1 MSSETPSWGIEPVP
15 PQLRQL
21 GLVDSLALWGN
32 LGISLLVIV
41 AGTYLVPGL
50 ALKDA
55 LLAILVGGLVG
66 NAMLAVAGLI
76 GAEARVPAMV
86 LLRAPLGRRGS
97 YLATAV
103 NVLQNLGWATFE
115 LIVIGTAAAA
125 LSKQV
130 LGFEAKWLW
139 VIAFGLLTFGFA
151 LLGPIG
157 FVRTWVRRFALW
169 VVLASL
175 AYLTWWTLDG
185 AHLHAL
191 WAKPGDGSLTFWAG
205 VDLVI
210 AMPASWLP
218 LVADY
223 TRFSRDRRSAL
234 VGSGVGYLLP
244 NLWLFAL
251 GALLLLSRDLGDP
264 TDLLTTIAGGGLAG
278 GLALLA
284 LTVDET
290 DEPFANV
297 YSAAVSIQNVLPRAP
312 QAVLLA
318 AVTAVATGGALLV
331 DLGRYLDF
339 LYLLGSAFVPLF
351 GVQLAHWLVTGAR
364 YTRQDVFG
372 APVVRPEL
380 LLAWVGGF
388 CLYQWLEPVG
398 PGWWTSLVA
407 RTHPHGLPW
416 GGASLPA
423 FGASFALA
431 ALLAWVGRL
440 GYAGAAARR
449 DRESVV

>member
-1 MSSETPSWGIEPVP
+1 MSKTPSWGIEPVP
-15 PQLRQL
+15 ERLRVL
-21 GLVDSLALWGN
+21 GPLDSLALWGN

-50 ALKDA
+50 SLKDA
-55 LLAILVGGLVG
+55 LLAVVVGGLIG
-66 NAMLAVAGLI
+66 NAMLATAGLI
-76 GAEARVPAMV
+76 GADARVPGMV

-97 YLATAV
+97 YLATV
-103 NVLQNLGWATFE
+103 LNVLQNLGWATFE

-125 LSKQV
+125 LSEKAF
-130 LGFEAKWLW
+130 GFEARWLW
-139 VIAFGLLTFGFA
+139 IVAFGAVTYGFA

-157 FVRTWVRRFALW
+157 FVREWVRRFAIW

-175 AYLTWWTLDG
+175 VYLTWWTLDH
-185 AHLHAL
+185 ADLHGL
-191 WAKPGDGSLTFWAG
+191 WARHGSGDLSFWAG

-223 TRFSRDRRSAL
+223 TRFSRDRRTAF
-234 VGSGVGYLLP
+234 VGSGLGYLIP
-244 NLWLFAL
+244 NLWLFGL
-251 GALLLLSRDLGDP
+251 GALLLLSRNLSDP

-297 YSAAVSIQNVLPRAP
+297 YSAAVSIQNILPRAP
-312 QAVLLA
+312 QALLIGL
-318 AVTAVATGGALLV
+318 VTAIATGLALAL

-351 GVQLAHWLVTGAR
+351 AVLLADWLVARAR
-364 YTRQDVFG
+364 YRDLLAG
-372 APVVRPEL
+372 PALRPEPFV
-380 LLAWVGGF
+380 AWLSGF
-388 CLYQWLEPVG
+388 CLYQWLQPVG
-398 PGWWTSLVA
+398 PGWWTSLVERA
-407 RTHPHGLPW
+407 SPHTLPW
-416 GGASLPA
+416 GGASLPS
-423 FGASFALA
+423 FGASFVLT
-431 ALLAWVGRL
+431 LVL
-440 GYAGAAARR
+440 GAAGRR
-449 DRESVV
+449 IVRLSAEHA

>member
-1 MSSETPSWGIEPVP
+1 MSSETSWGIEPVP
-15 PQLRQL
+15 ARLRQL

-55 LLAILVGGLVG
+55 LLAVLVGGVIG
-66 NAMLAVAGLI
+66 NGLLGLAGLI
-76 GAEARVPAMV
+76 GADARVPAMV

-97 YLATAV
+97 YLATAL
-103 NVLQNLGWATFE
+103 NVLQNIGWATFE

-125 LSKQV
+125 LSRR
-130 LGFEAKWLW
+130 
-139 VIAFGLLTFGFA
+139 AFGFGARPLWIVAFGTVTLAFA

-157 FVRTWVRRFALW
+157 FVRRWVRRFALW

-175 AYLTWWTLDG
+175 VYLTWWTLDG
-185 AHLHAL
+185 ADLHAL
-191 WAKPGDGSLTFWAG
+191 WSQHGTGDLSFWAA

-218 LVADY
+218 LAVDY
-223 TRFSRDRRSAL
+223 TRFSRSGRTAF
-234 VGSGVGYLLP
+234 VGTGLGYLVP
-244 NLWLFAL
+244 CVWLFGL
-251 GALLLLSRDLGDP
+251 GALLLLSRNLSDP
-264 TDLLTTIAGGGLAG
+264 TDLLTAIAGGGLAG

-312 QAVLLA
+312 QALLIG
-318 AVTAVATGGALLV
+318 AVAAVATGGALVL

-351 GVQLAHWLVTGAR
+351 GVLLADWLLAGAR
-364 YTRQDVFG
+364 YAREDLFA
-372 APVVRPEL
+372 APLVRPEL
-380 LLAWVGGF
+380 VAAWVG
-388 CLYQWLEPVG
+388 
-398 PGWWTSLVA
+398 
-407 RTHPHGLPW
+407 
-416 GGASLPA
+416 
-423 FGASFALA
+423 
-431 ALLAWVGRL
+431 
-440 GYAGAAARR
+440 
-449 DRESVV
+449 

>member
-1 MSSETPSWGIEPVP
+1 VSSETPSWGIEPVP
-15 PQLRQL
+15 PTLRQL

-55 LLAILVGGLVG
+55 LLAVLVGGLIG
-66 NAMLAVAGLI
+66 NGMLAVAGLI
-76 GAEARVPAMV
+76 GADARVPAMV

-97 YLATAV
+97 YLPTAL

-115 LIVIGTAAAA
+115 LIVIATAAGA
-125 LSKQV
+125 LSQQAF
-130 LGFEAKWLW
+130 GFRATWLW
-139 VIAFGLLTFGFA
+139 TLAFGLLTFGFA

-175 AYLTWWTLDG
+175 VYLTWWTLDG

-191 WAKPGDGSLTFWAG
+191 WSKPGTGELPFWAG

-218 LVADY
+218 MVADY
-223 TRFSRDRRSAL
+223 TRFARDRRSAL
-234 VGSGVGYLLP
+234 VGSGLGYLVP
-244 NLWLFAL
+244 TLWLFAL
-251 GALLLLSRDLGDP
+251 GALLLLSRSLSDP

-297 YSAAVSIQNVLPRAP
+297 YSAAVSLQNVVPRAP
-312 QAVLLA
+312 QPLLLA
-318 AVTAVATGGALLV
+318 AVTAISTGGALAL

-351 GVQLAHWLVTGAR
+351 GVLLADWLLAGAR
-364 YTRQDVFG
+364 YGREQVFG
-372 APVVRPEL
+372 APALRAEL
-380 LLAWVGGF
+380 VAAWVAGF

-407 RTHPHGLPW
+407 RAQPHALPW

-423 FGASFALA
+423 FAASFALA
-431 ALLAWVGRL
+431 AVLGRAARL
-440 GYAGAAARR
+440 GYAGAGPRSAREPR
-449 DRESVV
+449 A

>member
-1 MSSETPSWGIEPVP
+1 MSETPSWGIEPVP
-15 PQLRQL
+15 DRLRVL

-50 ALKDA
+50 SLKDA
-55 LLAILVGGLVG
+55 LLAVVVGGLIG
-66 NAMLAVAGLI
+66 NAMLGAAGLI
-76 GAEARVPAMV
+76 GADARVPGMV

-97 YLATAV
+97 YVATV
-103 NVLQNLGWATFE
+103 LNVLQNLGWATFE

-125 LSKQV
+125 LSEQAF
-130 LGFEAKWLW
+130 GFGAKWLW
-139 VIAFGLLTFGFA
+139 IVAFGAVTYAFA

-157 FVRTWVRRFALW
+157 FVRKWVRKFAIW
-169 VVLASL
+169 VVVASL
-175 AYLTWWTLDG
+175 VYLTWWTLDH
-185 AHLHAL
+185 ADLHAL
-191 WAKPGDGSLTFWAG
+191 WARQGTGDLSFWAG

-223 TRFSRDRRSAL
+223 TRFSRDRRTAF
-234 VGSGVGYLLP
+234 VGSGLGYLIP
-244 NLWLFAL
+244 SLWLFAL
-251 GALLLLSRDLGDP
+251 GALLLLSRNLSDP

-312 QAVLLA
+312 QALLIA
-318 AVTAVATGGALLV
+318 LVSAVSTGLALAI

-351 GVQLAHWLVTGAR
+351 GVLLADWLVARAR
-364 YTRQDVFG
+364 YRDLFAG
-372 APVVRPEL
+372 PALRLEL
-380 LLAWVGGF
+380 LAAWIAGF
-388 CLYQWLEPVG
+388 CLYQWLQPVG
-398 PGWWTSLVA
+398 PGWWTSAVE
-407 RTHPHGLPW
+407 RTSPHTTPW
-416 GGASLPA
+416 GGASLPSFAAA
-423 FGASFALA
+423 FGLA
-431 ALLAWVGRL
+431 VVLA
-440 GYAGAAARR
+440 AAARKVAPLAP
-449 DRESVV
+449 EHP

>member
-1 MSSETPSWGIEPVP
+1 VSSETPSWGIEPVP
-15 PQLRQL
+15 PRLRQL

-55 LLAILVGGLVG
+55 LLAILVGGLIG
-66 NAMLAVAGLI
+66 NGMLAVAGLI
-76 GAEARVPAMV
+76 GADARVPAMV

-97 YLATAV
+97 YLPTAL

-115 LIVIGTAAAA
+115 LIVIATAAGA
-125 LSKQV
+125 LSQQAF
-130 LGFEAKWLW
+130 GFRATWLW
-139 VIAFGLLTFGFA
+139 TLAFGLLTFGFA

-175 AYLTWWTLDG
+175 VYLTWWTLDG

-191 WAKPGDGSLTFWAG
+191 WSKPGTGDLPFWAA

-218 LVADY
+218 MVADY
-223 TRFSRDRRSAL
+223 TRFARDRRSAL

-244 NLWLFAL
+244 TLWLFAL
-251 GALLLLSRDLGDP
+251 GALLLLSRSLSDP

-297 YSAAVSIQNVLPRAP
+297 YSAAVSLQNVVPRAP
-312 QAVLLA
+312 QPLLLA
-318 AVTAVATGGALLV
+318 AVTAVSTGGALVLN
-331 DLGRYLDF
+331 LGRYLDF

-351 GVQLAHWLVTGAR
+351 GVLLADWLLAGAR
-364 YTRQDVFG
+364 YGRERVFG
-372 APVVRPEL
+372 APALRVEL
-380 LLAWVGGF
+380 VAAWVAGF

-398 PGWWTSLVA
+398 PEWWTSLVA
-407 RTHPHGLPW
+407 RAQPHALPW

-423 FGASFALA
+423 LAASFALA
-431 ALLAWVGRL
+431 AVLSWAARL
-440 GYAGAAARR
+440 GYAGAGPRSAREPR
-449 DRESVV
+449 A